1 MYPFIGK
8 KLLSFSCIL
17 LGISFLTFLLL
28 HISPADPAYLKLA
41 AAGVPPTR
49 EALEMERH
57 IMGIDKPFLEQYFIW
72 LKNVIHGNF
81 GTSYQYD
88 TPVLPIFLRDLPN
101 TIKLVFLGLIVSGM
115 ISFFSAMISAFC
127 KNTWIDSFLK
137 NISNISIA
145 IPDFYLTLLFMY
157 IFSVRLHILPIVSR
171 SDTKSLILPVLVL
184 GIVSSGKPTRYI
196 RSRLLEELSKD
207 YVKGAYARG
216 LSAPLVMFHHVL
228 KNSMVGIITVI
239 GLTLG
244 NLLGGTAAIEFLTS
258 YKGVGNLILEAIEHR
273 DMPMIQLYVL
283 WMAMSFLLINLLVDF
298 SYHFFNPQIKWKIK
312 QNGRRHHHES

>member
-1 MYPFIGK
+1 MYSFIGK

-28 HISPADPAYLKLA
+28 HVSPADPAYLKLA
-41 AAGVPPTR
+41 AAGVPPTK
-49 EALEMERH
+49 EALQMERH

-72 LKNVIHGNF
+72 FKNIIHGDF
-81 GTSYQYD
+81 GISYQYG
-88 TPVLPIFLRDLPN
+88 TPALSIFLRDLPN
-101 TIKLVFLGLIVSGM
+101 TLRLVFGGVIVSAG
-115 ISFFSAMISAFC
+115 IAFSSAIISAFY
-127 KNTWIDSFLK
+127 KNTWIDTFLK

-157 IFSVRLHILPIVSR
+157 IFSVRLHVLPIVSR

-184 GIVSSGKPTRYI
+184 GIISSGKPTRYI

-216 LSAPLVMFHHVL
+216 LSAPVVMFHHVL

-239 GLTLG
+239 GLTFG

-273 DMPMIQLYVL
+273 DMPVIQIYVL
-283 WMAMSFLLINLLVDF
+283 WMAISFLILNLFVDF

-312 QNGRRHHHES
+312 QSGRRHHHEN